1 MLLKLSFVF
10 KLRNFDSVMKMMSVM
25 PMLVYTRLLKKE
37 VAYIRIGVG
46 HLFYSLPGYCEDLN
60 IG

>member
-1 MLLKLSFVF
+1 
-10 KLRNFDSVMKMMSVM
+10 MMSVM

-37 VAYIRIGVG
+37 VDYIRIGVG